1 MKKTE
6 SEANSDS
13 EAKVAA
19 IFREL
24 VGERA
29 TRLDGG
35 RHNRDSV
42 AIIARAL
49 SPSAEDGASPD
60 DGRARD
66 IAFHLSDWASD
77 AAFIVATQ
85 LFPERFTAAEIA
97 DGVEGFLIH
106 APNHVAA
113 AAVLGGHP
121 IDDIFEVGALRGT
134 SDDD

>member
-1 MKKTE
+1 MNNTE
-6 SEANSDS
+6 SESSSDS
-13 EAKVAA
+13 DAKVAA

-29 TRLDGG
+29 TRLDGSH
-35 RHNRDSV
+35 HNHDSV

-49 SPSAEDGASPD
+49 SPSPDDRASPD
-60 DGRARD
+60 DCRARD

-85 LFPERFTAAEIA
+85 LFPERFTAAELA
-97 DGVEGFLIH
+97 HGVEGFLIH

-113 AAVLGGHP
+113 AAALAGHP
-121 IDDIFEVGALRGT
+121 IDDIFEVGALRGP
-134 SDDD
+134 SNDD

>member
-1 MKKTE
+1 MKNTE
-6 SEANSDS
+6 SKASSDS
-13 EAKVAA
+13 DVKVAA

-29 TRLDGG
+29 SRLDGS
-35 RHNRDSV
+35 HFNHDAV
-42 AIIARAL
+42 AIIAAAL
-49 SPSAEDGASPD
+49 SPSPDDRASPD
-60 DGRARD
+60 DCRAQD

-97 DGVEGFLIH
+97 DGVGSFLIH

-113 AAVLGGHP
+113 AAALAGHP
-121 IDDIFEVGALRGT
+121 IDDIFEVGALRGP